1 MAVKPRI
8 AVVGLGSMGRRHAR
22 LLLERPDVSV
32 EAVEPDAGTLEFAR
46 GQLGPLN
53 AHASFEAMLQ
63 SAPEMVLVASPTG
76 LHADQTVRA
85 LESGA
90 HVFCEKPMSDNL
102 ADAVRMKHAA
112 DRSGKVLNIGFHL
125 HFSESLAALKGLID
139 RGELGKVLHA
149 HMRVGTY
156 ITLVNSVSRYQMRQ
170 EGSLMLDYSHQPDL
184 LWWLFGAVPRTVY
197 TAGFQG
203 GNMEFTSRPN
213 VAEILCEYEDHFLAT
228 IHLNYLQMPE
238 RHEYE
243 VVGDEGWAVL
253 DFNRSALRVG
263 RRREQTVTESSY
275 GVDKDKMV
283 RAEHQAFLDAIAG
296 LRAPETSAADGLVS
310 TAICEAAVESW
321 RTRRPV
327 EVRRPC

>member
-8 AVVGLGSMGRRHAR
+8 VVVGLGSMGRRHTR
-22 LLLERPDVSV
+22 LLLARTDVSV
-32 EAVEPDAGTLEFAR
+32 EVVEPDSGALEFAR

-53 AHASFEAMLQ
+53 AHANFEAMLR
-63 SAPEMVLVASPTG
+63 SAPEAVLVASPTG
-76 LHADQTVRA
+76 FHADQAVGA

-102 ADAVRMKHAA
+102 ADAVRMKQAA

-125 HFSESLAALKGLID
+125 HFCEGLVALKSLID
-139 RGELGKVLHA
+139 RGELGTVLYA

-156 ITLVNSVSRYQMRQ
+156 ITLVNSISRYQSRQ
-170 EGSLMLDYSHQPDL
+170 DGSLMLDYSHQPDL

-213 VAEILCEYEDHFLAT
+213 VAEILCEYEAHFLAT

-243 VVGDEGWAVL
+243 VVGDEGWAVF
-253 DFNRSALRVG
+253 DFNHGVLRVG
-263 RRREQTVTESSY
+263 RRREQTVTEFLH
-275 GVDKDKMV
+275 GVDKDSMV
-283 RAEHQAFLDAIAG
+283 RAEHQAFLDAVAG
-296 LRAPETSAADGLVS
+296 RGKPETSAADGLVS

-321 RTRRPV
+321 RKRRPV